1 MNYLKFFKM
10 VKKIVEKHDDKKRI
24 LIMPYLG
31 EKGEQIIKSV
41 RKTVKRLLS
50 SNKSVS
56 FFNW

>member
-1 MNYLKFFKM
+1 M

-24 LIMPYLG
+24 LIMRYLG

-41 RKTVKRLLS
+41 RKTVKRLLP
-50 SNKSVS
+50 SNESVS

>member
-1 MNYLKFFKM
+1 M

-41 RKTVKRLLS
+41 RKTVKRLLP

-56 FFNW
+56 FFNWYQT